1 MNTWGYL
8 GIFILV
14 ATENNIL
21 AILPS
26 EVILLFGGALTASA
40 LGGKLS
46 LPLAII
52 VATLGS
58 VAGATVTYFIGNILK
73 TERLEKLAS
82 GKLGKLFD
90 VTPEDIDKADKW
102 FDDKGN
108 ISVLLGRCL
117 PIFRTL
123 ISIPAGMSEMPLPK
137 FMLYTGIGSLAWNT
151 LLISIGHHLGNNWQ
165 SILGVFDHAQTI
177 VAVIILIAL
186 VIFCVWWFKLRKKP
200 VKSVKVKAGN
210 KTKKENKSEGKE
222 ENDHGQQSEK

>member
-58 VAGATVTYFIGNILK
+58 VAGATVTYYIGNILK
-73 TERLEKLAS
+73 TERLKKLAS
-82 GKLGKLFD
+82 GKLGKIFD
-90 VTPEDIDKADKW
+90 ITPDDIDKADKW
-102 FDDKGN
+102 FDEKGN

-137 FMLYTGIGSLAWNT
+137 FIFYTGVGSLVWNT
-151 LLISIGHHLGNNWQ
+151 LLITIGHHLGNNWQ
-165 SILGVFDHAQTI
+165 SILSVFDNAQTI
-177 VAVIILIAL
+177 MAAIIAVLL
-186 VIFCVWWFKLRKKP
+186 VVFLVWWFKLRKKP
-200 VKSVKVKAGN
+200 
-210 KTKKENKSEGKE
+210 TKKANLS
-222 ENDHGQQSEK
+222 

>member
-1 MNTWGYL
+1 MIEGIISFMNTWGYL

-58 VAGATVTYFIGNILK
+58 VAGATVTYYIGNILK
-73 TERLEKLAS
+73 TERLKKLAS
-82 GKLGKLFD
+82 GKLGKIFD
-90 VTPEDIDKADKW
+90 ITPDDIDKADKW

-137 FMLYTGIGSLAWNT
+137 FIFYTGVGSLVWNT
-151 LLISIGHHLGNNWQ
+151 LLITIGHHLGNNWQ
-165 SILGVFDHAQTI
+165 SILSVFDNAQTI
-177 VAVIILIAL
+177 MAAIIAVLL
-186 VIFCVWWFKLRKKP
+186 VVFLVWWFKLRKKP
-200 VKSVKVKAGN
+200 
-210 KTKKENKSEGKE
+210 TKKEAKSAKQDKESDGKNE
-222 ENDHGQQSEK
+222 

>member
-1 MNTWGYL
+1 MIEGIISFMNTWGYL

-58 VAGATVTYFIGNILK
+58 VAGATVTYYIGNILK
-73 TERLEKLAS
+73 TERLKKLAS
-82 GKLGKLFD
+82 GKLGKIFD
-90 VTPEDIDKADKW
+90 ITPDDIDKADKW
-102 FDDKGN
+102 FDEKGN

-137 FMLYTGIGSLAWNT
+137 FIFYTGVGSLVWNT
-151 LLISIGHHLGNNWQ
+151 LLITIGHHLGNNWQ
-165 SILGVFDHAQTI
+165 SILSVFDNAQTI
-177 VAVIILIAL
+177 MAAIIAVLL
-186 VIFCVWWFKLRKKP
+186 VVFLVWWFKLRKKP
-200 VKSVKVKAGN
+200 
-210 KTKKENKSEGKE
+210 TKKEAKSAKQDKESDGKNE
-222 ENDHGQQSEK
+222 

>member
-58 VAGATVTYFIGNILK
+58 VAGATVTYYIGNILK
-73 TERLEKLAS
+73 TERLKKLAS
-82 GKLGKLFD
+82 GKLGKIFD
-90 VTPEDIDKADKW
+90 ITPDDIDKADKW
-102 FDDKGN
+102 FDEKGN

-137 FMLYTGIGSLAWNT
+137 FIFYTGVGSLVWNT
-151 LLISIGHHLGNNWQ
+151 LLITIGHHLGNNWQ
-165 SILGVFDHAQTI
+165 SILSVFDNAQTI
-177 VAVIILIAL
+177 MAAIIAVLL
-186 VIFCVWWFKLRKKP
+186 VVFLVWWFKLRKKP
-200 VKSVKVKAGN
+200 
-210 KTKKENKSEGKE
+210 TKKEAKSAKQDKESDGKNE
-222 ENDHGQQSEK
+222 

>member
-1 MNTWGYL
+1 MIEGIISFMNTWGYL

-58 VAGATVTYFIGNILK
+58 VAGATVTYYIGNILK
-73 TERLEKLAS
+73 TERLKKLAS
-82 GKLGKLFD
+82 GKLGKIFD
-90 VTPEDIDKADKW
+90 ITPDDIDKADKW
-102 FDDKGN
+102 FDEKGN

-137 FMLYTGIGSLAWNT
+137 FIFYTGVGSLVWNT
-151 LLISIGHHLGNNWQ
+151 LLIAIGHHLGNNWQ
-165 SILGVFDHAQTI
+165 SILSVFDNAQTI
-177 VAVIILIAL
+177 MAAIIAVLL
-186 VIFCVWWFKLRKKP
+186 VVFLVWWFKLRKKP
-200 VKSVKVKAGN
+200 
-210 KTKKENKSEGKE
+210 TKKEAKSAKQDKESDGKNE
-222 ENDHGQQSEK
+222 

>member
-58 VAGATVTYFIGNILK
+58 VAGATVTYYIGNILK
-73 TERLEKLAS
+73 TERLKKLAS
-82 GKLGKLFD
+82 GKLGKIFD
-90 VTPEDIDKADKW
+90 ITPDDIDKADKW
-102 FDDKGN
+102 FDEKGN

-137 FMLYTGIGSLAWNT
+137 FIFYTGVGSLVWNT
-151 LLISIGHHLGNNWQ
+151 LLITIGHHLGNNWQ
-165 SILGVFDHAQTI
+165 SILSVFDNAQTI
-177 VAVIILIAL
+177 MAAIIAVLLVAFL
-186 VIFCVWWFKLRKKP
+186 VWWFKLRKKP
-200 VKSVKVKAGN
+200 
-210 KTKKENKSEGKE
+210 TKKANLS
-222 ENDHGQQSEK
+222 

>member
-1 MNTWGYL
+1 MIEGIISFMNTWGYL

-58 VAGATVTYFIGNILK
+58 IAGATVTYYIGNILK
-73 TERLEKLAS
+73 TERLKKLAS
-82 GKLGKLFD
+82 GKLGKIFD
-90 VTPEDIDKADKW
+90 ITPDDIDKADKW
-102 FDDKGN
+102 FDEKGN

-137 FMLYTGIGSLAWNT
+137 FIFYTGVGSLVWNT
-151 LLISIGHHLGNNWQ
+151 LLITIGHHLGNNWQ
-165 SILGVFDHAQTI
+165 SILSVFDNAQTI
-177 VAVIILIAL
+177 MAAIIAVLL
-186 VIFCVWWFKLRKKP
+186 VVFLVWWFKLRKKP
-200 VKSVKVKAGN
+200 
-210 KTKKENKSEGKE
+210 TKKEAKSAKQDKESDGKNE
-222 ENDHGQQSEK
+222 

>member
-58 VAGATVTYFIGNILK
+58 VAGAPVTYYIGNILK
-73 TERLEKLAS
+73 TERLKKLAS
-82 GKLGKLFD
+82 GKLGKIFD
-90 VTPEDIDKADKW
+90 ITPDDIDKADKW
-102 FDDKGN
+102 FDEKGN

-137 FMLYTGIGSLAWNT
+137 FIFYTGVGSLVWNT
-151 LLISIGHHLGNNWQ
+151 LLITIGHHLGNNWQ
-165 SILGVFDHAQTI
+165 SILSVFDNAQTI
-177 VAVIILIAL
+177 MAAIIAVLL
-186 VIFCVWWFKLRKKP
+186 VVFLVWWFKLRKKP
-200 VKSVKVKAGN
+200 
-210 KTKKENKSEGKE
+210 TKKANLS
-222 ENDHGQQSEK
+222 

>member
-46 LPLAII
+46 LPLAIV

-58 VAGATVTYFIGNILK
+58 IAGATVTYFIGNILK
-73 TERLEKLAS
+73 TERLKKLAS

-102 FDDKGN
+102 FDEKGN

-165 SILGVFDHAQTI
+165 SILGVFDHAQTV
-177 VAVIILIAL
+177 VAVIIVIAL
-186 VIFCVWWFKLRKKP
+186 AIFCVWWFKLRKKP
-200 VKSVKVKAGN
+200 A
-210 KTKKENKSEGKE
+210 KKESKAVNHSK
-222 ENDHGQQSEK
+222 NDEDEDE

>member
-1 MNTWGYL
+1 MIEGIISFMNTWGYL

-58 VAGATVTYFIGNILK
+58 VAGATVTYYIGNILK
-73 TERLEKLAS
+73 TERLKKLAS
-82 GKLGKLFD
+82 GKLGKIFD
-90 VTPEDIDKADKW
+90 ITPDDIDKADKW
-102 FDDKGN
+102 FDEKGN

-137 FMLYTGIGSLAWNT
+137 FMLYTGIGSLVWNT
-151 LLISIGHHLGNNWQ
+151 LLITIGHHLGNNWQ
-165 SILGVFDHAQTI
+165 SILSVFDNAQTI
-177 VAVIILIAL
+177 MAAIIAVLL
-186 VIFCVWWFKLRKKP
+186 VVFLVWWFKLRKKP
-200 VKSVKVKAGN
+200 
-210 KTKKENKSEGKE
+210 TKKEAKSAKQDKESDGKNE
-222 ENDHGQQSEK
+222 

>member
-58 VAGATVTYFIGNILK
+58 IAGATVTYYIGNILK
-73 TERLEKLAS
+73 TERLKKLAS
-82 GKLGKLFD
+82 GKLGKIFD
-90 VTPEDIDKADKW
+90 ITPDDIDKADKW
-102 FDDKGN
+102 FDEKGN

-137 FMLYTGIGSLAWNT
+137 FIFYTGVGSLVWNT
-151 LLISIGHHLGNNWQ
+151 LLITIGHHLGNNWQ
-165 SILGVFDHAQTI
+165 SILSVFDNAQTI
-177 VAVIILIAL
+177 MAAIIAVLL
-186 VIFCVWWFKLRKKP
+186 VVFLVWWFKLRKKP
-200 VKSVKVKAGN
+200 
-210 KTKKENKSEGKE
+210 TKKEAKSARQDKESDGKNE
-222 ENDHGQQSEK
+222 

>member
-58 VAGATVTYFIGNILK
+58 VAGATVTYYIGNILK
-73 TERLEKLAS
+73 TERLKKLAS
-82 GKLGKLFD
+82 GKLGKIFD
-90 VTPEDIDKADKW
+90 ITPDDIDKADKW

-137 FMLYTGIGSLAWNT
+137 FIFYTGVGSLVWNT
-151 LLISIGHHLGNNWQ
+151 LLITIGHHLGNNWQ
-165 SILGVFDHAQTI
+165 SILSVFDNAQTI
-177 VAVIILIAL
+177 MAAIIAVLL
-186 VIFCVWWFKLRKKP
+186 VVFLVWWFKLRKKP
-200 VKSVKVKAGN
+200 
-210 KTKKENKSEGKE
+210 TKKEAKSARQDKESDGKNE
-222 ENDHGQQSEK
+222 

>member
-58 VAGATVTYFIGNILK
+58 VAGATVTYYIGNILK
-73 TERLEKLAS
+73 TERLKKLAS
-82 GKLGKLFD
+82 GKLGKIFD
-90 VTPEDIDKADKW
+90 ITPDDIDKADKW
-102 FDDKGN
+102 FDEKGN

-137 FMLYTGIGSLAWNT
+137 FIFYTGVGSLVWNT
-151 LLISIGHHLGNNWQ
+151 LLITIGHHLGNNWQ
-165 SILGVFDHAQTI
+165 SILSVFDNAQTI
-177 VAVIILIAL
+177 MAAIIAVLL
-186 VIFCVWWFKLRKKP
+186 VVFLVWWFKLRKKP
-200 VKSVKVKAGN
+200 
-210 KTKKENKSEGKE
+210 TKKEAKSARQDKESDGKNE
-222 ENDHGQQSEK
+222 

>member
-1 MNTWGYL
+1 MIEGIISFMNTWGYL

-58 VAGATVTYFIGNILK
+58 VAGATVTYYIGNILK
-73 TERLEKLAS
+73 TERLKKLAS
-82 GKLGKLFD
+82 GKLGKIFD
-90 VTPEDIDKADKW
+90 ITPDDIDKADKW

-137 FMLYTGIGSLAWNT
+137 FIFYTGVGSLVWNT
-151 LLISIGHHLGNNWQ
+151 LLITIGHHLGNNWQ
-165 SILGVFDHAQTI
+165 SILSVFDNAQTI
-177 VAVIILIAL
+177 MAAIIAVLL
-186 VIFCVWWFKLRKKP
+186 VVFLVWWFKLRKKP
-200 VKSVKVKAGN
+200 
-210 KTKKENKSEGKE
+210 TKKEAKSARQDKESDGKNE
-222 ENDHGQQSEK
+222 

>member
-1 MNTWGYL
+1 MIEGIISFMNTWGYL

-58 VAGATVTYFIGNILK
+58 VAGATVTYYIGNILK
-73 TERLEKLAS
+73 TERLKKLAS
-82 GKLGKLFD
+82 GKLGKIFD
-90 VTPEDIDKADKW
+90 ITPDDIDKADKW
-102 FDDKGN
+102 FDEKGN

-137 FMLYTGIGSLAWNT
+137 FIFYTGVGSLVWNT
-151 LLISIGHHLGNNWQ
+151 LLITIGHHLGNNWQ
-165 SILGVFDHAQTI
+165 SILSVFDNAQTI
-177 VAVIILIAL
+177 MAAIIAVLL
-186 VIFCVWWFKLRKKP
+186 VVFLVWWFKLRKKP
-200 VKSVKVKAGN
+200 
-210 KTKKENKSEGKE
+210 TKKANLS
-222 ENDHGQQSEK
+222 

>member
-1 MNTWGYL
+1 MIEGIISFMNTWGYL

-58 VAGATVTYFIGNILK
+58 IAGATVTYYIGNILK
-73 TERLEKLAS
+73 TERLKKLAS
-82 GKLGKLFD
+82 GKLGKIFD
-90 VTPEDIDKADKW
+90 ITPDDIDKADKW
-102 FDDKGN
+102 FDEKGN

-137 FMLYTGIGSLAWNT
+137 FMLYTGVGSLAWNT
-151 LLISIGHHLGNNWQ
+151 LLITIGHHLGNNWQ
-165 SILGVFDHAQTI
+165 SILSVFDNAQTI
-177 VAVIILIAL
+177 MAAIIAVLL
-186 VIFCVWWFKLRKKP
+186 VVFLVWWFKLRKKP
-200 VKSVKVKAGN
+200 
-210 KTKKENKSEGKE
+210 TKKEAKSAKQDKESDGKNE
-222 ENDHGQQSEK
+222 

>member
-58 VAGATVTYFIGNILK
+58 IAGATVTYYIGNILK
-73 TERLEKLAS
+73 TERLKKLAS
-82 GKLGKLFD
+82 GKLGKIFD
-90 VTPEDIDKADKW
+90 ITPDDIDKADKW
-102 FDDKGN
+102 FDEKGN

-137 FMLYTGIGSLAWNT
+137 FIFYTGVGSLVWNT
-151 LLISIGHHLGNNWQ
+151 LLITIGHHLGNNWQ
-165 SILGVFDHAQTI
+165 SILSVFDNAQTI
-177 VAVIILIAL
+177 MAAIIAVLL
-186 VIFCVWWFKLRKKP
+186 VVFLVWWFKLRKKP
-200 VKSVKVKAGN
+200 
-210 KTKKENKSEGKE
+210 TKKEAKSAKQDKESDGKNE
-222 ENDHGQQSEK
+222 

>member
-58 VAGATVTYFIGNILK
+58 IAGATVTYYIGNILK
-73 TERLEKLAS
+73 TERLKKLAS
-82 GKLGKLFD
+82 GKLGKIFD
-90 VTPEDIDKADKW
+90 ITPDDIDKADKW

-137 FMLYTGIGSLAWNT
+137 FIFYTGVGSLVWNT
-151 LLISIGHHLGNNWQ
+151 LLITIGHHLGNNWQ
-165 SILGVFDHAQTI
+165 SILSVFDNAQTI
-177 VAVIILIAL
+177 MAAIIAVLL
-186 VIFCVWWFKLRKKP
+186 VVFLVWWFKLRKKP
-200 VKSVKVKAGN
+200 
-210 KTKKENKSEGKE
+210 TKKEAKSARQDKESDGKNE
-222 ENDHGQQSEK
+222 

>member
-1 MNTWGYL
+1 MIEGIISFMNTWGYL

-58 VAGATVTYFIGNILK
+58 VAGATVTYYIGNILK
-73 TERLEKLAS
+73 TERLKKLAS
-82 GKLGKLFD
+82 GKLGKIFD
-90 VTPEDIDKADKW
+90 ITPDDIDKADKW
-102 FDDKGN
+102 FDEKGN

-137 FMLYTGIGSLAWNT
+137 FIFYTGVGSLVWNT
-151 LLISIGHHLGNNWQ
+151 LLITIGHHLGNNWQ
-165 SILGVFDHAQTI
+165 SILSVFDNAQTI
-177 VAVIILIAL
+177 MAAIIAVLL
-186 VIFCVWWFKLRKKP
+186 VVFLVWWFKLRKKP
-200 VKSVKVKAGN
+200 
-210 KTKKENKSEGKE
+210 TKKEAKSARQDKESDGKNE
-222 ENDHGQQSEK
+222 